1 MSTLENEQACHIRIL
16 RGVFSALVI
25 KKTQKFHH
33 TEMTS
38 PRRQVS
44 LISFHR
50 RAEDLFSLST
60 GRWGIMD
67 KTGQDRTLRDY
78 GLHCGLM
85 SVMVDCR

>member
-50 RAEDLFSLST
+50 RAEDHLIFSHSAQEGGGLWT
-60 GRWGIMD
+60 R
-67 KTGQDRTLRDY
+67 QDRT
-78 GLHCGLM
+78 GH
-85 SVMVDCR
+85 